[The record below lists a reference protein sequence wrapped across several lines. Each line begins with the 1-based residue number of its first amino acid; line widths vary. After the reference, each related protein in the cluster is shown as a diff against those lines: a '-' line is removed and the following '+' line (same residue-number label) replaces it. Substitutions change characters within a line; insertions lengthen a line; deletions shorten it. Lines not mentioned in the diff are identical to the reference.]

1 MSMTTQQHAG
11 SASFRTVV
19 MLRRGERDKLNA
31 LASRDGVSVG
41 EIVRRAIG
49 AYDPTDNDTLLASAI
64 ESMSSTLREAIVQVH
79 EARASVAET
88 RAQLRAHALD
98 EVANGDR

>member
-1 MSMTTQQHAG
+1 MSMRAQQRAG

-19 MLRRGERDKLNA
+19 MLRQGERDKLNT

-49 AYDPTDNDTLLASAI
+49 AYDPTDDDALLAAAI
-64 ESMSSTLREAIVQVH
+64 ESMSSTLRQAIAQVH

-88 RAQLRAHALD
+88 RAQLREHALD